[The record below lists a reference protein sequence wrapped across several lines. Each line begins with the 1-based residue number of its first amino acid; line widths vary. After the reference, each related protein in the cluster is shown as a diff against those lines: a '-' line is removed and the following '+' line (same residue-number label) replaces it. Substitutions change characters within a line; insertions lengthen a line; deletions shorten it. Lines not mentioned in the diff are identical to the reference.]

1 MNSGPGGKSPAQ
13 GPLTSDLEL
22 EADNVLLITVKHQDP
37 TPGITSRPPVQA
49 WTDQELVKKDP
60 DKIKADMAAKVA
72 PIDNLDVKGPGK
84 NYLRPN
90 DPTKP
95 PSEEIRSSSKTDSS
109 GTPATTKKDAAAS
122 RRGSLVHS
130 VRHGVRHFMHWS
142 GWYDSSFTVTVRRF
156 IRGRAFAIVA
166 MVCLML
172 ALFLSDVFVLAQVST
187 NVEQDAILTFVFV
200 VFAVEF
206 FGLVLTDASYLF
218 GFFFWMDLVG
228 TISMIFDISYLLGIN
243 AKEPER
249 RNTDSGRENL
259 IVVRLA
265 RAAKLGARAGR
276 LSRVLK
282 LLRFLPFLYN
292 SDQSSDNVKMARVI
306 SNQLTNVIST
316 RVAFLSICIVIFLP
330 FLGMWTYPEMDDSMG
345 AWTQLL
351 GSNAQDYVDERERA
365 PQIAANLTAMQNRL
379 TSELLRFTDFY
390 KDNSYGPFHC
400 CYGVKRSD
408 DEFNCDPA
416 VVTALSTPFTAPGRQ
431 SSIREVSQENFQAS
445 FDLST
450 PRQLEAAGNII
461 LFVLIMLIMIVF
473 GLVTSSS
480 ISVIALEP
488 LERMLSMVREKCHQI
503 FKYTSPLLEK
513 DDEDGEE
520 EDFDDMEHSS
530 EFVILEKV
538 VSKLAAIADLA
549 TTRGEP
555 EVRENMDENEIMAL
569 NWMQGQPVVNPGGRG
584 SKNAAAHRGSLG
596 ETPAMIS
603 QADTMSHPGEVE
615 APTPRE
621 NETSPE
627 MSKMSIP
634 EEVKESLLGELFDAF
649 SLPKTATHKM
659 VTLHIILNRDG
670 CNTWLRS
677 NVQESH
683 LVKFV
688 TNAEAGYM
696 PNPWHNFSHA
706 LDTLYSVDR
715 FMNVME
721 AHYFMSEVSQFW
733 LMISAVG
740 HDIGHTGVNNQFLVE
755 TADELALRYNDR
767 SPLENMHC
775 ARLFQVISDP
785 EANVFAQVDKDL
797 YKEMRKGMINAI
809 LHTDV
814 VKHNEMIKELNILYQ
829 MNSEVFDC
837 PSGVSEE
844 LIQVLQT
851 PANTQLM
858 VNALL
863 HCGDIGNPMKPWEL
877 CKSYADKI
885 LDEFFAQGDRE
896 KELGIPV
903 QVLNDRDKVSRP
915 NSQIG
920 FIEFVIAGMAES
932 MVNLFPTLDSLS
944 DNLRDNVER
953 WLKLWVE
960 STEPSAEDEKRVT
973 GRVSKVTAKL
983 KAVMRGNRGSSEC
996 NQ

>member
-1 MNSGPGGKSPAQ
+1 
-13 GPLTSDLEL
+13 
-22 EADNVLLITVKHQDP
+22 
-37 TPGITSRPPVQA
+37 
-49 WTDQELVKKDP
+49 
-60 DKIKADMAAKVA
+60 
-72 PIDNLDVKGPGK
+72 
-84 NYLRPN
+84 
-90 DPTKP
+90 
-95 PSEEIRSSSKTDSS
+95 
-109 GTPATTKKDAAAS
+109 
-122 RRGSLVHS
+122 
-130 VRHGVRHFMHWS
+130 
-142 GWYDSSFTVTVRRF
+142 
-156 IRGRAFAIVA
+156 
-166 MVCLML
+166 ML

-187 NVEQDAILTFVFV
+187 NVEQDAILTFVFII
-200 VFAVEF
+200 FAIEF
-206 FGLVLTDASYLF
+206 LGLVLTDASYLF

-228 TISMIFDISYLLGIN
+228 TISMIFDISYLLGVN
-243 AKEPER
+243 AKEPEK

-292 SDQSSDNVKMARVI
+292 SDQNENVKMARVI

-351 GSNAQDYVDERERA
+351 ASNAQDYVDA
-365 PQIAANLTAMQNRL
+365 KDLVPQMPNLTASMDRRL
-379 TSELLRFTDFY
+379 DSELLRFTNFY
-390 KDNSYGPFHC
+390 KGNSYGPFSC
-400 CYGVKRSD
+400 CYGMLD
-408 DEFNCDPA
+408 DSNDDFICNPT
-416 VVTALSTPFTAPGRQ
+416 VPMPLNTPFVMPRRK
-431 SSIREVSQENFQAS
+431 SSIRQVSQDNFQAS

-503 FKYTSPLLEK
+503 FKYTTPLL
-513 DDEDGEE
+513 DSDEDEDEE

-584 SKNAAAHRGSLG
+584 SKNATQGRRSSHPGD
-596 ETPAMIS
+596 TPAMIS
-603 QADTMSHPGEVE
+603 QADAMNHPGEVE
-615 APTPRE
+615 APTPRD
-621 NETSPE
+621 NETSLE
-627 MSKMSIP
+627 MSKLSIP
-634 EEVKESLLGELFDAF
+634 EEVKESLETELFDAF
-649 SLPKTATHKM
+649 SLPKAVTHKA
-659 VTLHIILNRDG
+659 VTLHIILNREG

-688 TNAEAGYM
+688 TNAEAGYA

-721 AHYFMSEVSQFW
+721 AHYFLTEVSQFW
-733 LMISAVG
+733 LMIAAVG

-944 DNLRDNVER
+944 DNLRENVER
-953 WLKLWVE
+953 WLKLWIE
-960 STEPSAEDEKRVT
+960 STEPSAEDKARVT
-973 GRVSKVTAKL
+973 GRVAKITAKL
-983 KAVMRGNRGSSEC
+983 KAVMRSNRGPSEI